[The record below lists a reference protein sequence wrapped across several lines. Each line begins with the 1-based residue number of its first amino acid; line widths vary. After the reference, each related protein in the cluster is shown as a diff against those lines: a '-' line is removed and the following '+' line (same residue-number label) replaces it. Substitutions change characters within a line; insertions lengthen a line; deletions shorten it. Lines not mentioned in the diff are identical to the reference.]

1 MPNAS
6 QISYVVRRYVNR
18 WFWRPLQQVA
28 SVVHPMPVVSSIL
41 VWLLLAKVGQMHEVY
56 ITYLEAPDLT
66 EKLGHILLAVAALA
80 AASAAIFYSNHLLSA
95 IRIDVIYAQSGDFTN
110 ERHLKML
117 RNSAGVI
124 LAAAPWLGVWFGTST
139 AARIL
144 EGNIASLRKSV
155 EALPALAA
163 SADPVIAQMRGTPT
177 RLFLASGIA
186 LIVGF
191 VWLVFL
197 HFTRQSPRVRG
208 TVLAA
213 SAALVLLALVVPHVA
228 AAAATRWPTLQ
239 LFDLVSYAR
248 AVGPLATM
256 LAVVVVLIGGLAL
269 LAYLSGQ
276 VGFPLIPLVLSATLL
291 GAMFG
296 WPLQA
301 LFLAM
306 LALFAFLT
314 LAGLA
319 TRRWALSGLSFLL
332 VLAMVIQARPWSVG
346 GSGAGGFTANPN
358 PPPAL
363 DAAFRDWMDA
373 RRADIERFKSEKGR
387 RYPVFIVAAQGGGI
401 YAASATAAFLS
412 ALQDR
417 CPAFARHV
425 FVISAVSG
433 GAVGASAFQ
442 TMLQPPRDDSACRF
456 LGDTSAGAGPL
467 QVRTGRVMQDDH
479 FSPLLGMMLLDLAGF
494 DSDRA
499 VALERSFERSVAMN
513 GQPGNLAQA
522 FDQHWTPRSMSP
534 ALLLNATWVETGY
547 RVAYAPFA
555 LNGMRDKT
563 FYGFSDPGL
572 AAAYRPGITVAQAAM
587 TSARFPGVLPA
598 RVAAVQTKNGLTR
611 WNFVDGAYADG
622 SGAASALEVYMA
634 IEKLAAAEGV
644 DLRLILL
651 TSARRDQEFAEVK
664 GVAARDIL
672 APALAVLRVR
682 DLLSQQA
689 VMRALS
695 EIEGAAQATGPS
707 RAKTGNTG
715 GWKAAVVELDQNA
728 FTLPL
733 SWEISRA
740 THGIVSLAVAS
751 TGLCDHRSMVA
762 DPGDRSEIHS
772 NDVSLPSIQANSC
785 VLQSVLKLLDPTLQL
800 D

>member
-28 SVVHPMPVVSSIL
+28 SVVHPMPVVSAIL
-41 VWLLLAKVGQMHEVY
+41 IGLLLAKVGQMQKVY
-56 ITYLEAPDLT
+56 ITYLEQPDVT
-66 EKLGHILLAVAALA
+66 ARLGHMLLAAAALA

-95 IRIDVIYAQSGDFTN
+95 IRIDVIYAQSGDFAN

-117 RNSAGVI
+117 RNGAGVI
-124 LAAAPWLGVWFGTST
+124 LASVPWIGVAFGTSA

-144 EGNIASLRKSV
+144 EGNITSLRKSV
-155 EALPALAA
+155 DALPALAA
-163 SADPVIAQMRGTPT
+163 AAEPLITQMQGTPT

-186 LIVGF
+186 LILGSI
-191 VWLVFL
+191 WLIFL
-197 HFTRQSPRVRG
+197 HLTRQSSRMRG

-213 SAALVLLALVVPHVA
+213 VVSLVVLALVGPYVFGVVA
-228 AAAATRWPTLQ
+228 SHRAGMHLI
-239 LFDLVSYAR
+239 DLVSYSR
-248 AVGPLATM
+248 AVGPLATL
-256 LAVVVVLIGGLAL
+256 LAVVVVLLGGLAL

-276 VGFPLIPLVLSATLL
+276 VGFPLIPLVLGATLL
-291 GAMFG
+291 GAMLG
-296 WPLQA
+296 WPLQV

-332 VLAMVIQARPWSVG
+332 VLAMVLQARPWKIAGNGTG
-346 GSGAGGFTANPN
+346 GSTVAAPS
-358 PPPAL
+358 PPAL
-363 DAAFRDWMDA
+363 DVAFRQWIEA
-373 RRADIERFKSEKGR
+373 RRADIERFKAGSGR
-387 RYPVFIVAAQGGGI
+387 RYPVFLVAAQGGGI

-417 CPAFARHV
+417 CPSFARHV
-425 FVISAVSG
+425 FAISAVSG

-442 TMLQPPRDDSACRF
+442 TMLQPPADDSVCRVH
-456 LGDTSAGAGPL
+456 GDTPAGAGPL
-467 QVRTGRVMQDDH
+467 QTRTAGVMQDDH

-499 VALERSFERSVAMN
+499 VALERSFERSVAAR

-522 FDQHWTPRSMSP
+522 FDSHWTPQSKSP

-547 RVAYAPFA
+547 HVAFAPFA

-563 FYGFSDPGL
+563 FYGFSDAGL
-572 AAAYRPGITVAQAAM
+572 APAYRPGITLAQAAM

-598 RVAAVQTKNGLTR
+598 RVAEVQAKTGVTR
-611 WNFVDGAYADG
+611 WNFVDGAYSDG

-634 IEKLAAAEGV
+634 IQKLAEAEGL

-695 EIEGAAQATGPS
+695 EIEGAAQSARVNP
-707 RAKTGNTG
+707 AKWGHTL
-715 GWKAAVVELDQNA
+715 GWKIAVVELDQTA

-733 SWEISRA
+733 SWDISRA

-751 TGLCDHRSMVA
+751 TGLCTDHLKVTSSTESGENHPT
-762 DPGDRSEIHS
+762 DLSLSTIH
-772 NDVSLPSIQANSC
+772 ANSC
-785 VLQSVLKLLDPTLQL
+785 VLQSVLKLLDPRLAL

>member
-1 MPNAS
+1 MPNAA
-6 QISYVVRRYVNR
+6 QISYILRRYVNR
-18 WFWRPLQQVA
+18 WFWRPLQQLA
-28 SVVHPMPVVSSIL
+28 SVVHPLPVVSSIL
-41 VWLLLAKVGQMHEVY
+41 IWLLLAKVGQMHEVY
-56 ITYLEAPDLT
+56 ITYLEQPDVT
-66 EKLGHILLAVAALA
+66 AKLGHILLAVAALA

-117 RNSAGVI
+117 RNSAGAI
-124 LAAAPWLGVWFGTST
+124 LAASPWLGVAFGTSA

-163 SADPVIAQMRGTPT
+163 SADPVISQMQGTPT

-213 SAALVLLALVVPHVA
+213 SGALVLLALVVPHVSA
-228 AAAATRWPTLQ
+228 AVATRWPTLQ
-239 LFDLVSYAR
+239 LIDLVSYAR

-276 VGFPLIPLVLSATLL
+276 VGFPLIPLVLGATLL
-291 GAMFG
+291 GAMLG
-296 WPLQA
+296 WPLQM

-319 TRRWALSGLSFLL
+319 TRRWALSGLSLL
-332 VLAMVIQARPWSVG
+332 IVLAMVLQARPWNFA
-346 GSGAGGFTANPN
+346 GSGGGGFTSNQKT
-358 PPPAL
+358 PPAL
-363 DAAFRDWMDA
+363 DAAFREWIDA
-373 RRADIERFKSEKGR
+373 RRGDIERFKGEKGR
-387 RYPVFIVAAQGGGI
+387 RYPVFLVAAQGGGI
-401 YAASATAAFLS
+401 YAASAAAAFLS

-417 CPAFARHV
+417 CSAFASHV

-442 TMLQPPRDDSACRF
+442 TMLQPPADDTTCRF
-456 LGDTSAGAGPL
+456 LGGTSRDTGPL
-467 QVRTGRVMQDDH
+467 QARTAGVMQDDH

-499 VALERSFERSVAMN
+499 VALERSFERSVAMS
-513 GQPGNLAQA
+513 GQPGNLAMA
-522 FDQHWTPRSMSP
+522 FDSHWTPRSKSP

-555 LNGMRDKT
+555 LNGMRDRT
-563 FYGFSDPGL
+563 FYSFSDSGL

-598 RVAAVQTKNGLTR
+598 RVAEVRSKNGLTR

-634 IEKLAAAEGV
+634 IEKLALAEGL

-664 GVAARDIL
+664 GVAARDVL

-695 EIEGAAQATGPS
+695 EIEGPAQSAGPS

-715 GWKAAVVELDQNA
+715 GWKTAVVELDQKA

-751 TGLCDHRSMVA
+751 VGLCEDQAKVTNPTGASDV
-762 DPGDRSEIHS
+762 HS
-772 NDVSLPSIQANSC
+772 TDVSLSAIHANSC
-785 VLQSVLKLLDPTLQL
+785 VLQSVLKLLDPALEL